1 MKTVLSLMVLATLA
15 ALAGLFAACSSPVED
30 DIEEAQVE
38 AARATESA
46 QRAQIIAALEPL
58 DPLRYHEHD
67 ATIRN
72 DGRIPADAVIW
83 ARRARE
89 VLDWVDWPPELDG
102 HVEQYGEWLDAL
114 LAAFR
119 EDDAHAASEP
129 SKIAHALAHTFES
142 TLEAWLNNESLPA
155 VPALAGLEPPMHA
168 GHESDDEHDSM
179 SHEQQETDQNSAMS
193 EDHGE
198 HEDDHE
204 DGQDDHDD
212 HDE

>member
-1 MKTVLSLMVLATLA
+1 MRIVLSLMVLATLA
-15 ALAGLFAACSSPVED
+15 GLAGLFAACSSPFED

-38 AARATESA
+38 AARATEAA
-46 QRAQIIAALEPL
+46 QRAQVIAALEPL

-67 ATIRN
+67 AAIRN

-102 HVEQYGEWLDAL
+102 HVEQYGEWLDSL
-114 LAAFR
+114 LAAFS

-129 SKIAHALAHTFES
+129 SKIAHALAHTFEA

-155 VPALAGLEPPMHA
+155 VPQLAGLEPPLHGD
-168 GHESDDEHDSM
+168 GH
-179 SHEQQETDQNSAMS
+179 
-193 EDHGE
+193 G
-198 HEDDHE
+198 
-204 DGQDDHDD
+204 GQSDHDQP
-212 HDE
+212 

>member
-1 MKTVLSLMVLATLA
+1 MKIVLSLIALG
-15 ALAGLFAACSSPVED
+15 ALAFGLSACGGSNADEID
-30 DIEEAQVE
+30 DLQIE

-72 DGRIPADAVIW
+72 NGHIPAEAVIW

-89 VLDWVDWPPELDG
+89 VLDWVDWPLELDA
-102 HVEQYGEWLDAL
+102 HVEQYAEWLDAL
-114 LAAFR
+114 LVAFGN
-119 EDDAHAASEP
+119 DDAHAAAEP
-129 SKIAHALAHTFES
+129 SKIAHALAHTFEA

-155 VPALAGLEPPMHA
+155 VPELAGLEPPVH
-168 GHESDDEHDSM
+168 GDSHGGQM
-179 SHEQQETDQNSAMS
+179 EN
-193 EDHGE
+193 GE
-198 HEDDHE
+198 HNS
-204 DGQDDHDD
+204 